1 MIFCGPVAQLERAPV
16 CERGDVG
23 GFPEIASGKKRLL
36 ITGQFSYDDVFGSHH
51 AFAVQAIYDAKHHN
65 CDE

>member
-1 MIFCGPVAQLERAPV
+1 
-16 CERGDVG
+16 VG